1 MKDQQDNPS
10 TASDAPEEETE
21 TQLAKI
27 AVGQRLKLARENL
40 NMSQKEFC
48 AVTGMAFPSLRG
60 YEVGLRMPGGD
71 AIAVFIRAGINANW
85 LLTGEGSIL
94 LRDSYKHIIQQYP
107 GRVHKPYTVEEVA
120 SNYVAVKPYDA
131 YESQQ
136 PPSDEA
142 PPLPTAKTPEDALI
156 FREDWIR
163 IELGSD
169 PSNLSLIRISSDA
182 MEPVLRVGDMVLVDR
197 STPHQPNR
205 EGIYLLQVGG
215 MLMVRRLQSLPGGL
229 VNVWSDNPA
238 LVAWQLK
245 QTDFQG
251 PEVILLGRVIW
262 TGRRI

>member
-1 MKDQQDNPS
+1 M
-10 TASDAPEEETE
+10 ASDAHEEEAE
-21 TQLAKI
+21 AQLAKI
-27 AVGQRLKLARENL
+27 AVGERLKLARESL
-40 NMSQKEFC
+40 DLSQKEFC
-48 AVTGMAFPSLRG
+48 ATTGMPFPSLRG
-60 YEVGLRMPGGD
+60 YELGLRMPGGD
-71 AIAVFIRAGINANW
+71 AIALFIRAGINANW

-107 GRVHKPYTVEEVA
+107 GRVHKPYTVEQVA
-120 SNYVAVKPYDA
+120 SNYVAVTPYDS
-131 YESQQ
+131 YETQEQ
-136 PPSDEA
+136 PSADA
-142 PPLPTAKTPEDALI
+142 PPLPTAKTPEDALM

-169 PSNLSLIRISSDA
+169 PSHLSLIRISSDA

-215 MLMVRRLQSLPGGL
+215 MVMVRRLQSLPGGM

-238 LVAWQLK
+238 LVPWQLN

-251 PEVILLGRVIW
+251 PDVTLLGRVIW
-262 TGRRI
+262 AGRRI